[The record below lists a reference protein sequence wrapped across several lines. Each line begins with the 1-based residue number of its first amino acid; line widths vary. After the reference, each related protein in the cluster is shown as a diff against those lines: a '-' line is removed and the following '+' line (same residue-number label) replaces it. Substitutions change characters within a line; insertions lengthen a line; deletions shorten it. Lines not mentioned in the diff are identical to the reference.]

1 MILQIEN
8 GRLGNTLFQYAGL
21 KKYFANEKIFFFGIE
36 NIQIF
41 FDNVDFNF
49 LGNRKINKFFYY
61 FFKKIIIF
69 LIKIRILGLIS
80 EDITSKNFKIDIKRG
95 LFWRILVSHSNFFQ
109 HKDVISNI
117 DSHLFIKSKIRE
129 KGLNW
134 LENKRIDIKK
144 NTLIFTHIR
153 RGDYLNWPSKEFP
166 AVLNINWYKRAIS
179 LMLQNIKN
187 PIFIIMG
194 DDQKYLNMQF
204 KESSTLFISNN
215 KPELDLSIM
224 SQCSAGILSPSSFAW
239 WGAHYAKIYNKDDG
253 YFLAPKYWV
262 GHRSKKWE
270 PKNFHTK
277 WITYV
282 E

>member
-1 MILQIEN
+1 
-8 GRLGNTLFQYAGL
+8 
-21 KKYFANEKIFFFGIE
+21 
-36 NIQIF
+36 
-41 FDNVDFNF
+41 
-49 LGNRKINKFFYY
+49 
-61 FFKKIIIF
+61 
-69 LIKIRILGLIS
+69 
-80 EDITSKNFKIDIKRG
+80 
-95 LFWRILVSHSNFFQ
+95 
-109 HKDVISNI
+109 
-117 DSHLFIKSKIRE
+117 
-129 KGLNW
+129 
-134 LENKRIDIKK
+134 
-144 NTLIFTHIR
+144 
-153 RGDYLNWPSKEFP
+153 
-166 AVLNINWYKRAIS
+166 
-179 LMLQNIKN
+179 MLQNIKN